1 MVVVEVAV
9 VVVVVIAVL
18 AMTTSNGLGRFRC
31 VQTVSRQNILF
42 RPLIRLLHVG
52 LQKGELLVSVLQSN
66 ISSSPSSFNASRRA
80 YPPLTGSILSQ
91 GANQGGRAL
100 LTSII
105 SCPLVLALALG
116 ATLGHSQAVRLSEN
130 ARRGGRW
137 SGRRR
142 VFSSEQMILLMTV
155 VTTLTMTVT

>member
-9 VVVVVIAVL
+9 VVAIAVL

-52 LQKGELLVSVLQSN
+52 LQKGELLVSVLRPN
-66 ISSSPSSFNASRRA
+66 ISSSSSFDASRGA
-80 YPPLTGSILSQ
+80 SPLAGPILSQ
-91 GANQGGRAL
+91 GANQRGRAL
-100 LTSII
+100 LTSNI

-137 SGRRR
+137 SGSSSSRR
-142 VFSSEQMILLMTV
+142 VISIEQIIVMTV
-155 VTTLTMTVT
+155 VITLTMTVT